1 MTAVIRR
8 AELRR
13 SASSVTSSSISV
25 SFAGYEVGCTTKTSS
40 PRTFSWISTNT
51 SMSAK
56 RRMEAP
62 VSGSFNV
69 AATASA
75 RGRLLLQATIFM
87 LFCCQ
92 VGSSDRFYAGL
103 AAFYQRLLRLSMNG
117 LARLPAGLAGDH
129 VVHPPGR
136 LGRDHDGNVGPVA
149 GERARGNVVELHDLA
164 AFVAARDLHGP
175 LNFDPLLAPGDRH
188 QLHVALHDEVGAVG
202 RILYHRPERRE
213 MRPHLLG
220 QRRIAVAGRSG
231 DRRHLH

>member
-117 LARLPAGLAGDH
+117 LARLASRLPGNHVIHPARGLARHDH
-129 VVHPPGR
+129 RH
-136 LGRDHDGNVGPVA
+136 VGPETV
-149 GERARGNVVELHDLA
+149 
-164 AFVAARDLHGP
+164 
-175 LNFDPLLAPGDRH
+175 
-188 QLHVALHDEVGAVG
+188 
-202 RILYHRPERRE
+202 
-213 MRPHLLG
+213 
-220 QRRIAVAGRSG
+220 
-231 DRRHLH
+231 